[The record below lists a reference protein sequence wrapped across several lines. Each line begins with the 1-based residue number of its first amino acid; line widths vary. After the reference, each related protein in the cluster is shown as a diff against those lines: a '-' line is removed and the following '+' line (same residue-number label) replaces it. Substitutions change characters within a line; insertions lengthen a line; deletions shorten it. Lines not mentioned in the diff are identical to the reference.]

1 MLSMPDI
8 CLSFCAALTLFS
20 SPRMHACFHP
30 AHRRVGWVGRRSAQ
44 ISVKR
49 LGRGRGT
56 AVIGGDT
63 AAATAAARAVRR
75 ELVRVTQHAVQY
87 VIIIQLNENG
97 SVEVIKRLK
106 T

>member
-1 MLSMPDI
+1 LSKHFAP
-8 CLSFCAALTLFS
+8 LSPCFL
-20 SPRMHACFHP
+20 SPRIHAGIHP
-30 AHRRVGWVGRRSAQ
+30 AHRRVGRVGRAAQ

-97 SVEVIKRLK
+97 SVEVIKG
-106 T
+106 